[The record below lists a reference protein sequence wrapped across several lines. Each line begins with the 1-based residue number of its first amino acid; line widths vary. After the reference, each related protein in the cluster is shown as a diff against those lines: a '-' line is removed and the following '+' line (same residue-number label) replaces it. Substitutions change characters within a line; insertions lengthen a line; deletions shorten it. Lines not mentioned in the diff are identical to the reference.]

1 MDILIRKYI
10 GLSQA
15 EIDRLPDE
23 EYIDK
28 AAQTTALIE
37 HDIEKIKNGILMALD
52 EIAQNI
58 NAS

>member
-1 MDILIRKYI
+1 MDILIRKYL

-23 EYIDK
+23 EYMDK
-28 AAQTTALIE
+28 AAQTVVLIE
-37 HDIEKIKNGILMALD
+37 HETEKMKNGVLMALN
-52 EIAQNI
+52 EIAQSI